1 MIHLLGHEV
10 LGAVEFLGLL
20 LESLEVL
27 SPVLHL
33 GLGGLDF
40 ILKNN
45 KINKNLPKLIFS
57 KNTCIFDKS

>member
-40 ILKNN
+40 ILK
-45 KINKNLPKLIFS
+45 K
-57 KNTCIFDKS
+57 